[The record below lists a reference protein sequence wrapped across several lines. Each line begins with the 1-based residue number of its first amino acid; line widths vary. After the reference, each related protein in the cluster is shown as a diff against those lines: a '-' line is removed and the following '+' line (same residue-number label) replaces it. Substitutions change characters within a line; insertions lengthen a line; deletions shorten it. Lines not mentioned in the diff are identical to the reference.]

1 MAQLHTTHKIS
12 DKQNVIKYAKHNKV
26 RLKAG
31 KREEGTKILLEFFKE
46 LEGKV
51 KEMSGFVVMDNVQD
65 SQESIVLIFWKTKED
80 MDAFYK
86 PDNKALSDLVEKLKP
101 SFEHLPHR
109 KDYQVAKFKV
119 F

>member
-1 MAQLHTTHKIS
+1 
-12 DKQNVIKYAKHNKV
+12 
-26 RLKAG
+26 
-31 KREEGTKILLEFFKE
+31 LEFFKG

-86 PDNKALSDLVEKLKP
+86 PDNKAVSDLVEKLKP